1 VSGKL
6 WDEQPPVRQQQGCER
21 EPVRGPAAETMDEHE
36 RLALASDEVAQ
47 PAATHLGEA
56 LLEICEF
63 NLCVCH
69 PGRLLFDAM
78 DRSGRQD
85 P

>member
-1 VSGKL
+1 
-6 WDEQPPVRQQQGCER
+6 
-21 EPVRGPAAETMDEHE
+21 MDEHE

-56 LLEICEF
+56 LLETGEF